1 MNLFKSES
9 ERYTEEH
16 LSAREAQRQAEYIA
30 WGPIIFQVSRLMLKF
45 GILDALRDSMDGL
58 TLKEIQQKTEE
69 KMQSEAQPEVHLSE
83 YALKILLEASLSA
96 GTVLIDTATDKFS
109 LSKTGWFLLNDPAT
123 RVNID
128 FNHDVN
134 YRGMFYLEEAL
145 KEGKPAGLKTLG
157 DWPTIYEGLSQ
168 LDPQVQKSWFG
179 FDHFYSDHSFDKAL
193 EIIFGKKASDA
204 DGSLGTLGDIASSD
218 DTVSSKPIHLMDV
231 GGNTGRFALRCVGY
245 DKDVNVTIVDLPGQ
259 IGMMQKNIAGKEGVE
274 RIFGFSI
281 NILNP
286 DNQLPKVSD
295 VQGSATSAALPHEK
309 GWDAIWMSQ
318 FLDCFSEEE
327 IYSILSRA
335 AKVMSKD
342 TTLYIME
349 TFWDRQKYEPASLCL
364 TMTSVYFTVMANG
377 NSKMYHSDDLIRLV
391 NRADLEV
398 VKIHDGIGQGHT
410 ILEVKLR
417 EKHS

>member
-9 ERYTEEH
+9 DRYTQEQ
-16 LSAREAQRQAEYIA
+16 LSAREAQRQAEFIA
-30 WGPIIFQVSRLMLKF
+30 WGPVIFQISRLMVKW
-45 GILDALRDSMDGL
+45 GVLDELRDSTEGL
-58 TLKEIQQKTEE
+58 TLAELQQKT
-69 KMQSEAQPEVHLSE
+69 KLSE

-96 GTVLIDTATDKFS
+96 GTVLIDKATDRYTI
-109 LSKTGWFLLNDPAT
+109 SKTGWFLLNDPAT

-134 YRGMFYLEEAL
+134 YRGMFYLDEAL

-157 DWPTIYEGLSQ
+157 DWPTIYEGLSK

-179 FDHFYSDHSFDKAL
+179 FDHFYSDHSFDTAL
-193 EIIFGKKASDA
+193 EIVFGKQPK
-204 DGSLGTLGDIASSD
+204 
-218 DTVSSKPIHLMDV
+218 HLMDV

-245 DKDVNVTIVDLPGQ
+245 DKNVNVTIVDLPGQ
-259 IGMMQKNIAGKEGVE
+259 ICMMKKNIEGKEGAE
-274 RIFGFSI
+274 RIGGYPT
-281 NILNP
+281 NIL
-286 DNQLPKVSD
+286 DEQNQLPAGD
-295 VQGSATSAALPHEK
+295 
-309 GWDAIWMSQ
+309 WDAIWMSQ

-327 IYSILSRA
+327 IYSILARA

-377 NSKMYHSDDLIRLV
+377 NSKMYHSDDMV
-391 NRADLEV
+391 KQVERAGLKV
-398 VKIHDGIGQGHT
+398 VATHDGIGQGHT
-410 ILEVKLR
+410 ILEVKLS
-417 EKHS
+417 EE

>member
-9 ERYTEEH
+9 DRYTEEH
-16 LSAREAQRQAEYIA
+16 LSAREAQRLAEYIA
-30 WGPIIFQVSRLMLKF
+30 WGPVIFQVSRLMVKF
-45 GILDALRDSMDGL
+45 GILEALRDSLDGL
-58 TLKEIQQKTEE
+58 TLKEIQQKVCL
-69 KMQSEAQPEVHLSE
+69 KMNSEVQQESQLSV

-96 GTVLIDTATDKFS
+96 GTVLIDKMTDKYS

-145 KEGKPAGLKTLG
+145 REGKPAGLKTLG

-179 FDHFYSDHSFDKAL
+179 FDHFYSDHSFDEAL
-193 EIIFGKKASDA
+193 EIVFGKK
-204 DGSLGTLGDIASSD
+204 
-218 DTVSSKPIHLMDV
+218 VKHLMDV

-259 IGMMQKNIAGKEGVE
+259 IGMMQKNIEGKEGAE
-274 RIFGFSI
+274 RISSFAT
-281 NILNP
+281 NIL
-286 DNQLPKVSD
+286 DESSQLPKVSEMQDPD
-295 VQGSATSAALPHEK
+295 VSAAQDLAISRSLASDE

-318 FLDCFSEEE
+318 FLDCFSEDE
-327 IYSILSRA
+327 IYSILARA
-335 AKVMSKD
+335 AQVMGKD

-377 NSKMYHSDDLIRLV
+377 NSKMYHSDDLIKQV
-391 NRADLEV
+391 VRAGLEV

-410 ILEVKLR
+410 ILEVKL
-417 EKHS
+417 KA

>member
-9 ERYTEEH
+9 DRYTEEH
-16 LSAREAQRQAEYIA
+16 LSAREAQRLAEYIA
-30 WGPIIFQVSRLMLKF
+30 WGPIIFQVSRLMVKL
-45 GILDALRDSMDGL
+45 GVLDALRDSMDGL
-58 TLKEIQQKTEE
+58 TLKEIQQKTQE
-69 KMQSEAQPEVHLSE
+69 KMQAETQFGEPLSE

-96 GTVLIDTATDKFS
+96 GTVLIDKSTDKFS

-145 KEGKPAGLKTLG
+145 REGKPAGLKTLG

-168 LDPQVQKSWFG
+168 LEPQVQKSWFG

-193 EIIFGKKASDA
+193 EIVFGKK
-204 DGSLGTLGDIASSD
+204 TPVSSSSESA
-218 DTVSSKPIHLMDV
+218 SSKPIHLMDV
-231 GGNTGRFALRCVGY
+231 GGNTGRFALRCVEY
-245 DKDVNVTIVDLPGQ
+245 DKKVKVTIVDLPGQ
-259 IGMMQKNIAGKEGVE
+259 IGMMQKNIDGKEGSE
-274 RIFGFSI
+274 RISGFAT
-281 NILNP
+281 NILDDGNL
-286 DNQLPKVSD
+286 LPNVSE
-295 VQGSATSAALPHEK
+295 VQGSAISTVSSPVEE
-309 GWDAIWMSQ
+309 WDAIWMSQ

-335 AKVMSKD
+335 AQVMGKD

-377 NSKMYHSDDLIRLV
+377 NSKMYHSDDLMELV
-391 NRADLEV
+391 NRAGLEV
-398 VKIHDGIGQGHT
+398 VNIHDGIGQGHT
-410 ILEVKLR
+410 ILEVKLK
-417 EKHS
+417 EI